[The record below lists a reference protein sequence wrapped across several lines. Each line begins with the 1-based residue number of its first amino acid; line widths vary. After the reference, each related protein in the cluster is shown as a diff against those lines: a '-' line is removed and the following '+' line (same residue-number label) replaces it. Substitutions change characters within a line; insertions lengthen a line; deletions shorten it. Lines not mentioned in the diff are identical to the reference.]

1 MELKGD
7 DLACERGGRQVFAGL
22 SFRLA
27 SGGML
32 ALRGPNGAGKTSLLR
47 MIAGL
52 VEPAHGSLVLSGGNP
67 DCTLAQQCHLIA
79 HQEAQ
84 KPVLTVEENLAFWGS
99 FYGSGDVRRALDAFE
114 LTALADLP
122 AALLSAG
129 QRRRLALS
137 RLALVERPIWLLDEP
152 TTALDATS
160 QMRLARLMGDH
171 LAQGGLIVVATHV
184 DLVVKANVVLDF
196 EQLRRAA

>member
-22 SFRLA
+22 AFRLA
-27 SGGML
+27 GGGML

-52 VEPAHGSLVLSGGNP
+52 VEPSQGELSLSGG
-67 DCTLAQQCHLIA
+67 DAERTLAQQCHFIA

-84 KPVLTVEENLAFWGS
+84 KPALTVEENLAFWGS
-99 FYGSGDVRRALDAFE
+99 FLGGGDARRALDAFD
-114 LTALADLP
+114 LTGLADLP

-137 RLALVERPIWLLDEP
+137 RLSLVERPVWLLDEP

-160 QMRLARLMGDH
+160 QVKLARLMGNH
-171 LAQGGLIVVATHV
+171 LEEGGLIVVATHV
-184 DLVVKANVVLDF
+184 DLVVKASVVLDF